1 MRSIPKVGDI
11 VIPHALSVSGSENS
25 KQLIGKKGK
34 VVAYPTPMRGVRVE
48 FFIPPNETGNVG
60 NDFDHIHFVYWPKDL
75 ELVERK
81 GLWGITAA
89 HEKSLSQL
97 KSELRDLQM
106 STDLA
111 NLKLKVL
118 REQIAE
124 TSVRVRKPG
133 EVWQNEVTGVRWLV
147 RAATPF
153 ERRKEGASWCPLV
166 CLSETGNY
174 HAGSEMD
181 ITNLTDEYFHDHYK
195 YIGKI
200 YNLNGDDAK

>member
-1 MRSIPKVGDI
+1 MKSIPKVGDI
-11 VIPHALSVSGSENS
+11 VIPHALSVSGSESS
-25 KQLIGKKGK
+25 KRWIGKKGK
-34 VVAYPTPMRGVRVE
+34 VVAYPTPVRGVRVE
-48 FFIPPNETGNVG
+48 FFIPPTEMGNVG

-75 ELVERK
+75 ELVARDGVA
-81 GLWGITAA
+81 GLS
-89 HEKSLSQL
+89 HEKSLNQL

-111 NLKLKVL
+111 NLKLQAL

-124 TSVRVRKPG
+124 TADRIRKPG

-153 ERRKEGASWCPLV
+153 ERQKEGASWRPLV

-174 HAGSEMD
+174 HAGSELD
-181 ITNLTDEYFHDHYK
+181 ITNLTDEYFHDHYR

-200 YNLNGDDAK
+200 YNLNGDVA

>member
-11 VIPHALSVSGSENS
+11 VIPHALSVSGSESS
-25 KQLIGKKGK
+25 KRWIGKKGK
-34 VVAYPTPMRGVRVE
+34 VVAYPTPMRGIRVE
-48 FFIPPNETGNVG
+48 FSIPPNEMGNVG
-60 NDFDHIHFVYWPKDL
+60 NYSDCTHFVYWPKDL
-75 ELVERK
+75 ELVERNGVA
-81 GLWGITAA
+81 GLS
-89 HEKSLSQL
+89 HEKSLTQL

-111 NLKLKVL
+111 NLKLQAL

-124 TSVRVRKPG
+124 TADRVRKPG

-147 RAATPF
+147 RSATPF
-153 ERRKEGASWCPLV
+153 ERRKEGASWYPLV

-174 HAGSEMD
+174 HAGSELD
-181 ITNLTDEYFHDHYK
+181 ITNLTDEYFHDHYR

-200 YNLNGDDAK
+200 YNLNGDIA